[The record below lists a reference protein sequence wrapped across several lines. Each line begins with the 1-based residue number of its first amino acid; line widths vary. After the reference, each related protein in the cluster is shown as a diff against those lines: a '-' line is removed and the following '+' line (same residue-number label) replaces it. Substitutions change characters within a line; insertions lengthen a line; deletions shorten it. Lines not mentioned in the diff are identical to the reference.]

1 MEKIMNYKK
10 YIILS
15 LFIVMVG
22 CAPESPTMV
31 TVGNDNYTIA
41 DFKELYQF
49 TPTDDSLKRAGMI
62 DEFVNYILLVTEAR
76 ARGYENDPIVIAAL
90 ESNKI
95 DVISRSFYTAEV
107 LDKIKVTE
115 SDIQKVY
122 NSFVEQ
128 YHLAQIV
135 VAAESLGQFIDQELQ
150 KGVVFDSLLKFSLD
164 TMSVNGDIGKISA
177 AALPPEILEQLRKTK
192 VGGVT
197 KPIHFGDFYYI
208 LKVLD
213 YQIADSPKYEDV
225 RVNIESNIMRERA
238 MEKGSEFVQKIID
251 NANVEY
257 NEEGL
262 NLLLKPDSLLTEADL
277 NTWVVK
283 KYDTSYVY
291 VKTILNAVQHQ
302 YQRSFIPP
310 QQLIDRVLTPDLV
323 YDEALRK
330 NFDKKPETK
339 KKLQMTL
346 DQLLYQKLY
355 SDEILEHATVD
366 SMEVVKYYKENKNN
380 YQGKKFSDIYLLIKN
395 QLREQIIQSLRRN
408 LFENLREK
416 YKPVINDMAVAK
428 LLKEEM

>member
-1 MEKIMNYKK
+1 MNYKK
-10 YIILS
+10 YIIIS

-41 DFKELYQF
+41 DFKDLYQF
-49 TPTDDSLKRAGMI
+49 APTDDSLKKVSMI
-62 DEFVNYILLVTEAR
+62 DEFVNYVLMVKEAR
-76 ARGYENDPIVIAAL
+76 ARGYENDAIVVAAL
-90 ESNKI
+90 ETNRK
-95 DVISRSFYTAEV
+95 DVISRSFYQAEV

-115 SDIQKVY
+115 SDIRKVY
-122 NSFVEQ
+122 NSYVEQ

-135 VAAESLGQFIDQELQ
+135 VAAESLGQYIDKELE
-150 KGVVFDSLLKFSLD
+150 KGILFDSLLKFSLD

-213 YQIADSPKYEDV
+213 YTIADSPKYEDV
-225 RVNIESNIMRERA
+225 RVNLESNIMRERA
-238 MEKGSEFVQKIID
+238 MEKGSEFVQKIIE
-251 NANVEY
+251 NAKVEY

-291 VKTILNAVQHQ
+291 VKTIINAVQHQ
-302 YQRSFIPP
+302 YQRSLIDPK
-310 QQLIDRVLTPDLV
+310 QLIDRVLTPDLV

-330 NFDKKPETK
+330 NFDKRPETK
-339 KKLQMTL
+339 KKLQTAL
-346 DQLLYQKLY
+346 EQLLYQKLY

-366 SMEVVKYYKENKNN
+366 SMDVVKYYKENKSD
-380 YQGKKFSDIYLLIKN
+380 YQGKKFSDVYFLIKN
-395 QLREQIIQSLRRN
+395 RLREQIIQSLRKN
-408 LFENLREK
+408 LFEDLRNK
-416 YKPVINDMAVAK
+416 YTPVINDIAVAK